1 MIRSMDSLILEQM
14 SSWRSPALD
23 AFFGTITWLGSL
35 WVLVPLT
42 AIAAAS
48 PWLAGDRVL
57 ALRILA
63 LPVAA
68 ALTSNV
74 LKQLL
79 DRERPALYQAIHAL
93 PADPS
98 LPSSHSAQIAALALG
113 ATLLMPED
121 IRWLAGLLLGSVA
134 LIVGISRLY
143 LQVHWPSDVIAG
155 WMIGILCALAIVHVR
170 PT

>member
-14 SSWRSPALD
+14 SAWRSPALD

-35 WVLVPLT
+35 WILVPLT
-42 AIAAAS
+42 AIVAAY
-48 PWLAGDRVL
+48 PWQAGDRAL

-68 ALTSNV
+68 ALISNV

-79 DRERPALYQAIHAL
+79 DRERPTLYQAIHAL

-98 LPSSHSAQIAALALG
+98 MPSSHSAQVAALALG
-113 ATLLMPED
+113 ATLLMPAEL
-121 IRWLAGLLLGSVA
+121 RWLAGLLLGGVA

-143 LQVHWPSDVIAG
+143 LQVHWPSDVLAG
-155 WMIGILCALAIVHVR
+155 WLIGMLCALAILYVR
-170 PT
+170 PA